1 MTTRHASNRRGVP
14 VALLLCAALAGCS
27 AGGQGSADRAAE
39 AASAAPLPTA
49 AGVAALP
56 EGPYVGLAV
65 SAIEKDAT
73 NPYGSDTAA
82 VERGRALFVAMN
94 CTGCHGFEA
103 KAGLMAP
110 KLTDNF
116 WRYGGSDADVF
127 NSVYE
132 GRAQGMPAWGAVLS
146 QDQIWEL
153 VAYIRSL
160 GGMTGPRVPS
170 QATYTNTAEA
180 GAPTTQNRQHP

>member
-1 MTTRHASNRRGVP
+1 MTIRQAPVRRGAP
-14 VALLLCAALAGCS
+14 LTLLLCAAAVACGS
-27 AGGQGSADRAAE
+27 PSRGSADRAAE
-39 AASAAPLPTA
+39 AAGAAPLPTA

-56 EGPYVGLAV
+56 EGPYAGLAV

-110 KLTDNF
+110 RLTDNY

-146 QDQIWEL
+146 EDQIWEL

-160 GGMTGPRVPS
+160 GGMTGPRIPS